1 MYRALITLLAGASF
15 SLSLPAQKVPSPQDT
30 VLTPPAQVQRP
41 EPPSPTATARE
52 LELAGDRLRE
62 QKLYAD
68 ATDYY
73 EAALKRGGDTAVI
86 RNQEGIAKLMM
97 VHLDDARKDFE
108 RAVKLDRE
116 YPEAYNNLG
125 VVFYYKKNF
134 KRAIKEYDKAV
145 KLRDESASF
154 HSNLGSA
161 YFARKEYE
169 QANAQYQRA
178 LDIDPDIFERRST
191 NGIALHLMSAEDRA
205 KFDYVLARM
214 YARQSNFDRA
224 LLYLRKA
231 IEDGYKKMNEV
242 YSDNEFA
249 ALRKD
254 PRFNELMTAKLPRIR
269 Q

>member
-97 VHLDDARKDFE
+97 VHLDDARKDFA

-116 YPEAYNNLG
+116 
-125 VVFYYKKNF
+125 
-134 KRAIKEYDKAV
+134 
-145 KLRDESASF
+145 
-154 HSNLGSA
+154 
-161 YFARKEYE
+161 
-169 QANAQYQRA
+169 
-178 LDIDPDIFERRST
+178 
-191 NGIALHLMSAEDRA
+191 
-205 KFDYVLARM
+205 
-214 YARQSNFDRA
+214 
-224 LLYLRKA
+224 
-231 IEDGYKKMNEV
+231 
-242 YSDNEFA
+242 
-249 ALRKD
+249 
-254 PRFNELMTAKLPRIR
+254 
-269 Q
+269 

>member
-1 MYRALITLLAGASF
+1 MVLLFAAASF
-15 SLSLPAQKVPSPQDT
+15 SVSVAAQKVPSPQDT

-41 EPPSPTATARE
+41 EPPSPTASAHD
-52 LELAGDRLRE
+52 LEMAGDRWRE
-62 QKLYAD
+62 EKLYAD
-68 ATDYY
+68 AIDYY
-73 EAALKRGGDTAVI
+73 EAALKRGGENAVI
-86 RNQEGIAKLMM
+86 RNKLGIAKLMM

-161 YFARKEYE
+161 YFARKQYE
-169 QANAQYQRA
+169 QANAEYQRA
-178 LDIDPDIFERRST
+178 MDIDPDIFERRSST
-191 NGIALHLMSAEDRA
+191 GIALHLMSAEDRA
-205 KFDYVLARM
+205 KFDYVIARM
-214 YARQSNFDRA
+214 YAKQSNFDRA

-231 IEDGYKKMNEV
+231 IEDGYKKVNEA
-242 YSDNEFA
+242 YTDSEFA

-254 PRFNELMTAKLPRIR
+254 PRFNELMAAKLPAIP

>member
-1 MYRALITLLAGASF
+1 
-15 SLSLPAQKVPSPQDT
+15 
-30 VLTPPAQVQRP
+30 TPPAQVQRP

-86 RNQEGIAKLMM
+86 RNKEGIAKLMM

-125 VVFYYKKNF
+125 IAF
-134 KRAIKEYDKAV
+134 
-145 KLRDESASF
+145 
-154 HSNLGSA
+154 
-161 YFARKEYE
+161 FARKEYE
-169 QANAQYQRA
+169 QANAEYQRA
-178 LDIDPDIFERRST
+178 IDIDPDIFERRSS

-205 KFDYVLARM
+205 KFDYVIARM

-242 YSDNEFA
+242 YTDNEFA

-254 PRFNELMTAKLPRIR
+254 PRFNELMTAKLPA
-269 Q
+269 